1 VNEPVAESKVLQGE
15 PPMYRLL
22 RWLILFVLLGAALS
36 LGGMVWSG
44 WDEVTRALA
53 RLSGPLLAGAAIVAS
68 TAYVIRF
75 VRWHMALR
83 CLGHRVPHGANLAIY
98 LSGLALTTSPG
109 KLGETIRSLFLLPMG
124 VPLARSLG
132 AFLAD
137 RLSDVLGVCL
147 LGAAAGLLVRGSLN
161 VVGVVMGVVLVG
173 SFAFCNLVRS
183 PPMFARAMAFASL
196 WGFAPGRVA
205 VEALG
210 QWAQIWTL
218 RNVTFFTLLAALAYG
233 VQAAVF
239 TVLCTASGLALRPAT
254 ALEIFVNA
262 TLLGAASMVPGGL
275 GTMEA
280 SLVFQLMG
288 HGAEKADAVAI
299 AIATRCATLWCGVLI
314 GLISFAGV
322 CLHLKPTKGSS
333 A

>member
-1 VNEPVAESKVLQGE
+1 VNTPVVKSKVLQGR
-15 PPMYRLL
+15 PMYRLL

-44 WDEVTRALA
+44 WDEVTHVLA
-53 RLSGPLLAGAAIVAS
+53 RLSGLLLAGAAVVAS
-68 TAYVIRF
+68 LAYVIRF
-75 VRWHMALR
+75 VRWHLALR
-83 CLGHRVPHGANLAIY
+83 CLGHRVPSRINLAIY

-124 VPLARSLG
+124 VPLAKSLG

-147 LGAAAGLLVRGSLN
+147 LGAVAGLLVRGSLN
-161 VVGVVMGVVLVG
+161 LVGIVMGVVLVG
-173 SFAFCNLVRS
+173 SFALRHLVRS
-183 PPMFARAMAFASL
+183 PPMFDRAMAFAGK

-210 QWAQIWTL
+210 LWAQSWTL
-218 RNVTFFTLLAALAYG
+218 RNATLFTLFAALAYG
-233 VQAAVF
+233 IQAAVF
-239 TVLCTASGLALRPAT
+239 TVLCAVLSLTLQPAV

-299 AIATRCATLWCGVLI
+299 AIATRCVTLWCGVFI

-322 CLHLKPTKGSS
+322 CLRVEQNSLSS
-333 A
+333 T

>member
-1 VNEPVAESKVLQGE
+1 MNTPTVEPTQLPGRLT
-15 PPMYRLL
+15 YRLL
-22 RWLILFVLLGAALS
+22 RWLVLFVLLGTALS

-53 RLSGPLLAGAAIVAS
+53 RLNWLWLAGAAFVAS

-75 VRWHMALR
+75 VRWHLALR
-83 CLGHRVPHGANLAIY
+83 CLGHRVPLGINLVIY

-109 KLGETIRSLFLLPMG
+109 KLGETIRSLFLMPRG
-124 VPLARSLG
+124 VPLAKSLG

-147 LGAAAGLLVRGSLN
+147 LGAVAGLLVRGSLN
-161 VVGVVMGVVLVG
+161 VVGVVMGAVLGG
-173 SFAFCNLVRS
+173 SFALCHLVRR
-183 PPMFARAMAFASL
+183 PPMFDRAMAFASR

-205 VEALG
+205 VEALA

-218 RNVTFFTLLAALAYG
+218 RNAMLFTLLAALAYG
-233 VQAAVF
+233 IQAAVF
-239 TVLCTASGLALRPAT
+239 TLLCAALGLPFPPT
-254 ALEIFVNA
+254 VALEVFVNA

-288 HGAEKADAVAI
+288 QGAEKADAVAI
-299 AIATRCATLWCGVLI
+299 AIATRCVTLWCGVLI
-314 GLISFAGV
+314 GLISFAGLCV
-322 CLHLKPTKGSS
+322 PVKPNNLSS
-333 A
+333 T